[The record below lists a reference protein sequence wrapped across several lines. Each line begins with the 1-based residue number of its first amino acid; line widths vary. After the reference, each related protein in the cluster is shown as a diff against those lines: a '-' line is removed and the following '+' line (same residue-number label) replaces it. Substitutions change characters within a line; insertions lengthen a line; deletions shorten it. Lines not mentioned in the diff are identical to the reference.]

1 MDVLKVLVVDD
12 EPALRE
18 VLSMRIEG
26 WGYDVDTAAD
36 VTDAQRQLRERPAD
50 IVISDVVMPGA
61 TGLEL
66 LKLLKAEN
74 PDRPVILVTAHG
86 SIDAAVEAMKEG
98 AQDFLTKP
106 LDYTKLHALLEM
118 TAADLRRRGELT
130 SLDHALE
137 TDGRLGVLIGRSD
150 PMRELYDT
158 VQSLAASDA
167 SALITGESGTG
178 KELIARMIHDMSGRR
193 GGPFIAINTAAI
205 AENLIESELFGHERG
220 AFTGAVAARAGCFE
234 LAHGGTLFLDE
245 IAEMPLALQ
254 PKLLRVLEDGVV
266 RRVGGNKEM
275 KYDVRLL
282 AATNRVPADAVKEGL
297 LREDLFYRLN
307 VFELTA
313 PPLRERIDD
322 VPLLAHHFVR
332 EFAAKHQMAVTGLR
346 DEASE
351 RLKDYGWPGNV
362 RELRNVVERAVIL
375 AKSGWIETS
384 HLPPYLS
391 GGPGSSPS
399 LTVPLGTSA
408 AEVEKTLIMRTLEHV
423 GYNKSETA
431 RRLGVDVKTIRSK
444 LKSYG
449 IS

>member
-1 MDVLKVLVVDD
+1 MKVLVVDD

-26 WGYDVDTAAD
+26 WGYGVDTAKNVAE
-36 VTDAQRQLRERPAD
+36 AKRLLRTRPAD
-50 IVISDVVMPGA
+50 IVISDVVMPEA

-66 LKLLKAEN
+66 LRLLKAED
-74 PDRPVILVTAHG
+74 PERPVILVTAHG

-118 TAADLRRRGELT
+118 TAADLRRKGEL
-130 SLDHALE
+130 SELDRTLE
-137 TDGRLGVLIGRSD
+137 EDSRLGHLIGRTE
-150 PMRELYDT
+150 PMRALYAT
-158 VQSLAASDA
+158 IRALADSDA

-178 KELIARMIHDMSGRR
+178 KEMIARTIHDLSGRR
-193 GGPFIAINTAAI
+193 KGPFIAINAAAI

-245 IAEMPLALQ
+245 IAEMPLSLQ

-266 RRVGGNKEM
+266 RRVGGSRETKF
-275 KYDVRLL
+275 DVRLL
-282 AATNRVPADAVKEGL
+282 AATNREPSAAVRDGL

-307 VFELTA
+307 VFELVA
-313 PPLRERIDD
+313 PPLRERIED

-332 EFAAKHQMAVTGLR
+332 EFAAKHQMRVTGLR
-346 DEASE
+346 HDASAM
-351 RLKDYGWPGNV
+351 LKDYAWPGNV

-375 AKSGWIETS
+375 AKSGWIEVS
-384 HLPPYLS
+384 HLPPYIT
-391 GGPGSSPS
+391 GGTGSSPS
-399 LTVPLGTSA
+399 LTIPLGTSA
-408 AEVEKTLIMRTLEHV
+408 AEAEKTLIMRTLEHF

-431 RRLGVDVKTIRSK
+431 RRLGVDVKTIRAK
-444 LKSYG
+444 LKAYG
-449 IS
+449 IE

>member
-1 MDVLKVLVVDD
+1 MEALKVLVVDD

-26 WGYDVDTAAD
+26 WGYDVDTAGD
-36 VTDAQRQLRERPAD
+36 VPEAQRKLRDRRAD
-50 IVISDVVMPGA
+50 IIISDVVMPEA

-74 PDRPVILVTAHG
+74 ADRPVILVTAHG

-118 TAADLRRRGELT
+118 TAADLRRRSELDRT
-130 SLDHALE
+130 LE
-137 TDGRLGVLIGRSD
+137 GDGGLGILIGRTEA
-150 PMRELYDT
+150 MRELYGT
-158 VQSLAASDA
+158 IRALAASDA

-178 KELIARMIHDMSGRR
+178 KEVIARMIHDLSDRR
-193 GGPFIAINTAAI
+193 KAPFIAINAAAI

-266 RRVGGNKEM
+266 RRVGGSKEM
-275 KYDVRLL
+275 KFEVRLL

-307 VFELTA
+307 VFELAA

-346 DEASE
+346 DEAAA
-351 RLKDYGWPGNV
+351 RLKDYAWPGNV

-375 AKSGWIETS
+375 AKAGWIEAS
-384 HLPPYLS
+384 HLPPYL
-391 GGPGSSPS
+391 GGGTGNSPS
-399 LTVPLGTSA
+399 LTIPLGTSA

-423 GYNKSETA
+423 GFNKSETA

-449 IS
+449 IH